1 VSSLGKFPDQYA
13 AEIAAQ
19 PEALRRA
26 ASGLMDQRA
35 ELGRIRDVGNA
46 PGPMVFTGMGASSH
60 ACHPAVTA
68 LAAGGIPA
76 LHVDSAE
83 LLYFRRP
90 VLANTSVMVT
100 VSQSGESAEPVALA
114 AELARRRDRPLLVSV
129 TNGLDNTLVRGS
141 DVALDTRAG
150 VETGPSSMTFAAGL
164 VVLSAV
170 PGALAGESPDR
181 GVTRLRA
188 AAERAAAAAEG
199 LLAHGVELADTLL
212 GWLGGREIAVLLGR
226 GPARAASELGALV
239 LKESAAFAAESL
251 ETAQFRHGPLEL
263 AGPGLA
269 AVVVATEAE
278 TRLLDL
284 RLAREL
290 ASTGAAV
297 LVVSSDGTAPPG
309 ALGVATGE
317 LERTVAPAV
326 SVVPVQLLGWRLAMA
341 RGRSPGAFVH
351 ATKVTARE

>member
-1 VSSLGKFPDQYA
+1 MSSLGKFPDQYA

-35 ELGRIRDVGNA
+35 ELGRIRDAMNA
-46 PGPMVFTGMGASSH
+46 AGPIVFTGMGASSH
-60 ACHPAVTA
+60 SCHPAVTA
-68 LAAGGIPA
+68 LAAAGIPT

-83 LLYFRRP
+83 LLYFRRAILGP
-90 VLANTSVMVT
+90 TSVLIT
-100 VSQSGESAEPVALA
+100 VSQSGESAEPVALVA
-114 AELARRRDRPLLVSV
+114 DLAQRRDRPVLVSV
-129 TNGLDNTLVRGS
+129 TNGLDNTLARGS

-170 PGALAGESPDR
+170 AHVLAGESPDR
-181 GVTRLRA
+181 AVTRLRA
-188 AAERAAAAAEG
+188 AAERAAAAVEV
-199 LLAHGVELADTLL
+199 LLDRGAELAETLL
-212 GWLGGREIAVLLGR
+212 GWLGDRETAVLLGR

-251 ETAQFRHGPLEL
+251 ETAQFRHGPFEL

-269 AVVVATEAE
+269 AVVVATERE

-297 LVVSSDGTAPPG
+297 LVISQDGVAPPG

-317 LERTVAPAV
+317 LERSVAPAV
-326 SVVPVQLLGWRLAMA
+326 SLVPVQLLAWRLALA